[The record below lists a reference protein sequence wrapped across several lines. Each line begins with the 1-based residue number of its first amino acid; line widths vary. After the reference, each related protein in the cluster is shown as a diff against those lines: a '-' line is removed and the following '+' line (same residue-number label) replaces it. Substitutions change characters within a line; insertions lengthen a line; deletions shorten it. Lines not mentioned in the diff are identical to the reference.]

1 MTPDYQKAAIKA
13 TETLI
18 QYGITTAPVDP
29 LCILKKLPGVLVMT
43 FEEMSNKTNVGR
55 SELLNMFGCEN
66 QDAVT
71 TVYVKGNNL
80 HYVVTY
86 NKLLASR
93 IVDRALAREL
103 GHIILGHD
111 GTKPEDVRNEE
122 AKCFAHHLLCPR
134 PLIHLLLAEGI
145 RLTVETVGNITG
157 FYDHCLSCIRK
168 QPSVIVPAE
177 LNNKVCEQFEPY
189 VNNLVEFQKYAQLKD
204 DSALA
209 DFGTYMDGY
218 LGELT

>member
-1 MTPDYQKAAIKA
+1 MTPDYQTAAIKA

-55 SELLNMFGCEN
+55 EELLNMFGCEN

-71 TVYVKGNNL
+71 TVYVNGEEL
-80 HYVVTY
+80 RYVVTY

-93 IVDRALAREL
+93 IIDRALAREL
-103 GHIILGHD
+103 GHIILCHD
-111 GTKPEDVRNEE
+111 GSKPEDVRNEE

-134 PLIHLLLAEGI
+134 PLIHMLIENGI

-157 FYDHCLSCIRK
+157 FYDHCLSCIRQ

-177 LNNKVCEQFEPY
+177 LNNKVRKQFTPY
-189 VNNLVEFQKYAQLKD
+189 VNNLLEFQRYAQLKD
-204 DSALA
+204 NSALA
-209 DFGTYMDGY
+209 DFGTFMDGY
-218 LGELT
+218 LGE

>member
-55 SELLNMFGCEN
+55 EELLNMFGCEN

-71 TVYVKGNNL
+71 TVYVNGEEL
-80 HYVVTY
+80 RYVVTY

-103 GHIILGHD
+103 GHIILCHD
-111 GTKPEDVRNEE
+111 GSKPEDVRNEE

-134 PLIHLLLAEGI
+134 PLIRMLIENGI

-157 FYDHCLSCIRK
+157 FYDHCLSCIRQ

-177 LNNKVCEQFEPY
+177 LNNKVRKQFTPY
-189 VNNLVEFQKYAQLKD
+189 VNNLLEFQRYAQLKD

-209 DFGTYMDGY
+209 DFGTFMDGY
-218 LGELT
+218 LGE

>member
-1 MTPDYQKAAIKA
+1 MTPDYQKAAIKD

-18 QYGITTAPVDP
+18 KCGINTAPVDP
-29 LCILKKLPGVLVMT
+29 LCILKKIPGVLVMT

-55 SELLNMFGCEN
+55 KELLNMFGCEN

-71 TVYVKGNNL
+71 TVYVKGDNL

-134 PLIHLLLAEGI
+134 ALISSLIEEGI
-145 RLTVETVGNITG
+145 RMTVETVGNITG
-157 FYDHCLSCIRK
+157 FYDHCLSCIRQ
-168 QPSVIVPAE
+168 QPSVVVPAE
-177 LNNKVCEQFEPY
+177 LNRKVKEQFASY
-189 VNNLVEFQKYAQLKD
+189 VNNLLEFQKYAQLKD
-204 DSALA
+204 NSAIA
-209 DFGTYMDGY
+209 DFGSYMDGY
-218 LGELT
+218 VEG